1 MIEEFFI
8 KLNNRQRKYVLE
20 AQSYVERHYADNSL
34 SLEQVAAHV
43 GISAS
48 YLSRIFIETYGVKFT
63 QWLNDLRIEKA
74 KRLLLESDHL
84 IRDISQEVGFLSIQ
98 NFMRVFK
105 QKTGVKP
112 SEYRGALSRTGTPGP

>member
-1 MIEEFFI
+1 M
-8 KLNNRQRKYVLE
+8 
-20 AQSYVERHYADNSL
+20 
-34 SLEQVAAHV
+34 